1 MNRNL
6 RTRGTLLLL
15 ICILSTICCSYSVEK
30 KYVYAKP
37 YYPNENYFDERN
49 PQFEEGEPYWLLDFL
64 GNVFGSLTKLILW
77 NRKMNSHSISEE
89 TKKYLMDYIRENNL
103 KDVKVRFNQYSP
115 WSDLKQLWK
124 SDTVHPVLKYT
135 LGFANWFLST
145 LFPERLFAGFIF
157 GGGDHY
163 NPYTNT
169 INIYSDLPSVV
180 LHEGGHSKDFA
191 MRKYKSLYS
200 LGYSIP
206 FLGALYPE
214 ARASDDALRYLR
226 HKCDKKNELLA
237 YRTLYPAYST
247 YATGSLLGSAGQY
260 LGLFSS
266 IPGHITGYRKEKRV
280 EKEEIPE
287 CKLLEEMK
295 DEKR

>member
-1 MNRNL
+1 MNS
-6 RTRGTLLLL
+6 TIKTVSSFLLLF
-15 ICILSTICCSYSVEK
+15 CIMTSIGCSYSVEK

-37 YYPNENYFDERN
+37 YYPNENYFDEDN
-49 PQFEEGEPYWLLDFL
+49 PQFEEGEPYWFLDLL
-64 GNVFGSLTKLILW
+64 GNIFGALTKLILW
-77 NRKMNSHSISEE
+77 NSKMNNHNISEE

-115 WSDLKQLWK
+115 GNDLKQLWK

-135 LGFANWFLST
+135 LGIVSWLIST
-145 LFPERLFAGFIF
+145 VFPERLFAGFIF

-169 INIYSDLPSVV
+169 INIYSDIPAVV

-206 FLGALYPE
+206 ILGALYPE

-226 HKCDKKNELLA
+226 HKCDQKNELLA

-247 YATGSLLGSAGQY
+247 YATGALLGSAGQY

-266 IPGHITGYRKEKRV
+266 IPGHVLGYRKEKRV

-287 CKLLEEMK
+287 CKILKEIE
-295 DEKR
+295 